1 VDERPRPLRV
11 PTERI
16 EAVVRTGDQLIVG
29 RLHAEPGKR
38 LKDEMNHD
46 STRFIAITEARVYDA
61 ARRELLYR
69 TDFLLVANSH
79 IVSVTPRQSV
89 TEGQEPWT
97 DAPKP
102 SQAE

>member
-1 VDERPRPLRV
+1 MDERPRPLRV

-16 EAVVRTGDQLIVG
+16 EAVVRTGDQLVVG

-46 STRFIAITEARVYDA
+46 STRFIAITDARGHDPTG
-61 ARRELLYR
+61 RELLYT
-69 TDFLLVANSH
+69 TDFLLVANGH

-89 TEGQEPWT
+89 TSGQAQWSE
-97 DAPKP
+97 APP
-102 SQAE
+102 T